1 MFQEELFVN
10 IKEIFDKAENGTLTY
25 AQFEAQVKEAG
36 AKFTDLSEG
45 KYVDRRKYEDEI
57 KAKDDSIAQLNSTI
71 SQRDTDLADLQ
82 TKLKSAGTDATKL
95 SELQTS
101 FDTLQS
107 KYTTDMEAYQKKLA
121 DQQYEFA
128 SREYA
133 NTLKFTSKG
142 AKRDFTTAL
151 IDAKLKYDNGTIIG
165 ADDFRKKYAENDADA
180 FVKEDDNN
188 GNNPPAPQP
197 NNPTPKPHFAGPTG
211 GTNQGGEKPFFGFNF
226 TPIRPIDKK
235 D

>member
-10 IKEIFDKAENGTLTY
+10 IKEIFDKGENGTLTF
-25 AQFEAQVKEAG
+25 AQFEALAKENG
-36 AKFTDLSEG
+36 AKFTDLGEG
-45 KYVDRRKYEDEI
+45 KYVDKRKYEDEL
-57 KAKDDSIAQLNSTI
+57 KAKDDSISQLNSTI

-82 TKLKSAGTDATKL
+82 SKLKSAGTDATKL
-95 SELQTS
+95 SELQSS
-101 FDTLQS
+101 FDSLQS
-107 KYTTDMEAYQKKLA
+107 KYTTDMQAYQQKLA

-133 NTLKFTSKG
+133 NTLKFTSKA
-142 AKRDFTTAL
+142 AKRDFTTAM
-151 IDAKLKYDNGTIIG
+151 IEAKLKYDNGTIIG

-180 FVKEDDNN
+180 FAKEDED
-188 GNNPPAPQP
+188 NNPPAPQP
-197 NNPTPKPHFAGPTG
+197 QPNNNPPKPHFAGPTG
-211 GTNQGGEKPFFGFNF
+211 GSNQGGEKPFFGFNF